1 MRIHIWSS
9 NGEIIIDETGAIL
22 DSITYLGGE
31 FPAFTRFDTAEFM
44 QCYGKLD
51 DDMDI
56 LDIGTWHMEDG
67 VEKYIPAEPEVREH
81 IQFCMDNP
89 DSDLC

>member
-31 FPAFTRFDTAEFM
+31 FPAFTRFDTAEFV

-51 DDMDI
+51 NDIDI
-56 LDIGTWHMEDG
+56 LDIGMWHMKDG
-67 VEKYIPAEPEVREH
+67 VEKYEPAEPDFRKQV
-81 IQFCMDNP
+81 QDCLNNP
-89 DSDLC
+89 DLC